1 MNKNWFWFLI
11 FLGAVVF
18 VGGPLFV
25 QYNHWSLGYRG
36 SGDWLGFWG
45 SYLGVVPS
53 GLIAYLVA
61 KYQIDN
67 NKTLEETKKFENS
80 LPYAHIQYYQES
92 YSGVF
97 TYAVEYR
104 IASYD
109 GRTLIFKAFLNT
121 IMADGTTSKHEISG
135 NKEEGL
141 LRLNFSA
148 LVRSYALEIIMFNGV
163 KVFVTDNNNAQEVIH
178 MYKKEDDDNWKVY
191 GVRPSRNVVSESIEN
206 INKMITN

>member
-1 MNKNWFWFLI
+1 MNKKLFWVLI
-11 FLGAVVF
+11 SIGVVIF
-18 VGGPLFV
+18 VFGPLLV

-67 NKTLEETKKFENS
+67 NKTLEEKKKFENS
-80 LPYAHIQYYQES
+80 LPYAQIQYYQES

-109 GRTLIFKAFLNT
+109 GRPLIFKVFLNT
-121 IMADGTTSKHEISG
+121 IMADGTTSRHEISG
-135 NKEEGL
+135 NKEEEL
-141 LRLNFSA
+141 LTLNFSA

-178 MYKKEDDDNWKVY
+178 MYKKEEDDNWKVY
-191 GVRPSRNVVSESIEN
+191 GVRPSQNALSESIEN

>member
-1 MNKNWFWFLI
+1 MNKKWFWFLI
-11 FLGAVVF
+11 VLGAVIF
-18 VGGPLFV
+18 VSGPLFV

-45 SYLGVVPS
+45 SYFGVVPS

-67 NKTLEETKKFENS
+67 NKTLEEKKKFENS
-80 LPYAHIQYYQES
+80 LPYAQIQYYTES

-97 TYAVEYR
+97 TYEIEYR

-109 GRTLIFKAFLNT
+109 GRPLMFKVFLNT
-121 IMADGTTSKHEISG
+121 KMADDTTSRHEIIG
-135 NKEEGL
+135 NKEDGL
-141 LRLNFSA
+141 LKLNFSA
-148 LVRSYALEIIMFNGV
+148 SVISYALEIIMFNGV

-178 MYKKEDDDNWKVY
+178 MYKKEEDDNWKVY
-191 GVRPSRNVVSESIEN
+191 GVRPSQNALSESIKN

>member
-1 MNKNWFWFLI
+1 MNKKWFWFLI
-11 FLGAVVF
+11 VLGVIVF
-18 VGGPLFV
+18 VVGPLFV

-67 NKTLEETKKFENS
+67 NKTLEEKQKLENS
-80 LPYAHIQYYQES
+80 LPYAQVHYHQES
-92 YSGVF
+92 YFDVF
-97 TYAVEYR
+97 TYVIEYR

-109 GRTLIFKAFLNT
+109 GRPLIFKVFLHT
-121 IMADGTTSKHEISG
+121 IMGDGTISRHEISD
-135 NKEEGL
+135 NKEEESL
-141 LRLNFSA
+141 TLNFSA

-191 GVRPSRNVVSESIEN
+191 GVRPSQNVLSESIEN

>member
-1 MNKNWFWFLI
+1 MNKKSFWFLTV
-11 FLGAVVF
+11 LGAVVF

-67 NKTLEETKKFENS
+67 NKTLEEKKKFENS
-80 LPYAHIQYYQES
+80 LPYAQIQYYTES

-97 TYAVEYR
+97 AYEIEYR

-109 GRTLIFKAFLNT
+109 GRPLMFKVFLNT
-121 IMADGTTSKHEISG
+121 KMADDTTIRHEIIA
-135 NKEEGL
+135 NKEDGL
-141 LRLNFSA
+141 LNLNFSA
-148 LVRSYALEIIMFNGV
+148 SVRSYALEIIMFNGV

-178 MYKKEDDDNWKVY
+178 MYKKEEDNNWKVY
-191 GVRPSRNVVSESIEN
+191 GVRPSQNALSESIKN